1 MMKKEGNTSNRRKA
15 MNDESLSEKVILF
28 SRFLRNHG
36 FKIFSSNT
44 TDLLRGLEEI
54 DTTVR
59 RDFYTTVRA
68 NLVTN
73 EEEWRQFDD
82 LFEAFWQETGEK
94 TGEGGDKQEE
104 GPERACDPDE
114 DLFSEMTGDQTTAWQ
129 ETAEQEKETLEGR
142 SYSPVSLLEKKDFCS
157 FEKGDMRFA
166 RLILKNMMSPF
177 RTMNSR
183 RHKRSR
189 KPGNIDFR
197 MIIRRGLKTGS
208 IPPELFYKRR
218 KKKLKRLVVLADVSG
233 SMDRYAR
240 FIMPFIL
247 GLKGVG
253 PKTDVFVFS
262 TSLASITPIVR
273 RFDIDKALEII
284 AREIPEWSGGT
295 RIGFSLHQFNQQYGD
310 RLVNH
315 RTVVV
320 ILSDGWDLGGK
331 ELLKREMETL
341 NRKAYAIIWLNPLS
355 GDLDYR
361 PICKGMQTAMP
372 FVDYFLPADSLE
384 SLKRVGRVLSGI
396 MVQG

>member
-1 MMKKEGNTSNRRKA
+1 
-15 MNDESLSEKVILF
+15 
-28 SRFLRNHG
+28 
-36 FKIFSSNT
+36 
-44 TDLLRGLEEI
+44 
-54 DTTVR
+54 
-59 RDFYTTVRA
+59 
-68 NLVTN
+68 
-73 EEEWRQFDD
+73 
-82 LFEAFWQETGEK
+82 
-94 TGEGGDKQEE
+94 
-104 GPERACDPDE
+104 
-114 DLFSEMTGDQTTAWQ
+114 
-129 ETAEQEKETLEGR
+129 
-142 SYSPVSLLEKKDFCS
+142 
-157 FEKGDMRFA
+157 
-166 RLILKNMMSPF
+166 
-177 RTMNSR
+177 
-183 RHKRSR
+183 
-189 KPGNIDFR
+189 

-396 MVQG
+396 MVHG